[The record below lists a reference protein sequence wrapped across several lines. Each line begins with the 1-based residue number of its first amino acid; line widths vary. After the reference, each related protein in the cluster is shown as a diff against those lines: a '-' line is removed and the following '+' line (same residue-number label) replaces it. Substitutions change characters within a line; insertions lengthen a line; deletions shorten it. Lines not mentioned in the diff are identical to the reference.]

1 MLKIKVQSMKN
12 CVHRSK
18 KPETKSNSKGNG
30 KRLRAKQGN
39 GKEIY

>member
-1 MLKIKVQSMKN
+1 MLKIKVQSMEN

-18 KPETKSNSKGNG
+18 KPEKKSNG

-39 GKEIY
+39 GREIY